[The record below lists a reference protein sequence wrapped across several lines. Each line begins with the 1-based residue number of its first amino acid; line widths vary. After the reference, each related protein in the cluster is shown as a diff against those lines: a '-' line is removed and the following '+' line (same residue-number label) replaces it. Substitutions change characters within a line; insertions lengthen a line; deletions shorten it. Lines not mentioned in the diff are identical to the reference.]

1 MRNVVQTLFTVQ
13 DFIDDLHLAH
23 EKPSLDQQKIMAKP
37 FDLLVLLD
45 SSITGLTSV
54 AYQPTHLVGVLSA
67 EAEGNLILG
76 RVSHLDAFSAYP
88 IRTWLPSNATGVTT
102 RTPSVRSLWSSR
114 TRSDTHQVSYAR
126 TG

>member
-1 MRNVVQTLFTVQ
+1 VFLVQ
-13 DFIDDLHLAH
+13 DFIDDLHLIH
-23 EKPSLDQQKIMAKP
+23 QKPSLNQQKIMAKSI
-37 FDLLVLLD
+37 DLLVLLD
-45 SSITGLTSV
+45 SFIAELTSV

-114 TRSDTHQVSYAR
+114 TRSDTPQVSYAR

>member
-1 MRNVVQTLFTVQ
+1 MFLVQ
-13 DFIDDLHLAH
+13 DFIDDPHLAH
-23 EKPSLDQQKIMAKP
+23 KQPSLDQQKIMAKS
-37 FDLLVLLD
+37 FDLLVPLD
-45 SSITGLTSV
+45 SSITGLISV

-114 TRSDTHQVSYAR
+114 TRSDTPQVSYAR

>member
-1 MRNVVQTLFTVQ
+1 LENKKPRIAFAIRGFQNKSGIVLLSHAVTHIVPSALGGLTSLFGMGRGVTPSILTPEEKSIEKCFQNSFPVQ

-23 EKPSLDQQKIMAKP
+23 ERPSLDQQKIMVKP

-67 EAEGNLILG
+67 
-76 RVSHLDAFSAYP
+76 
-88 IRTWLPSNATGVTT
+88 
-102 RTPSVRSLWSSR
+102 
-114 TRSDTHQVSYAR
+114 
-126 TG
+126 